1 MIAADGTVTDV
12 KVTKPFD
19 KGLDESAVRTVKT
32 WKFLPAMKAG
42 KPVAYKTMVEISFR
56 LF

>member
-1 MIAADGTVTDV
+1 MIAADGTVSDV

-19 KGLDESAVRTVKT
+19 KGLDENAVRTLKT

-42 KPVAYKTMVEISFR
+42 KPVPSKTMVSVSFKI
-56 LF
+56 F